1 MAYNWAYGIS
11 KLGLVCATKM
21 FAEKFQSGT
30 PDRCTTGYV
39 ATYMTSYKGPK
50 TVEEGADT
58 PVYLS
63 LLPPGSSGFNGN
75 FYGDRAREDFW

>member
-58 PVYLS
+58 PVYLA
-63 LLPPGSSGFNGN
+63 LLSSGSTEFNGKMY
-75 FYGDRAREDFW
+75 FDRALVEFM